1 MTTARYSVT
10 PNGKDTADCLQQ
22 NNGSGSCKTVTFI
35 IRNECQPDKRLHI
48 KLMGNNTYREPC
60 WETPPVEMNGKMYP
74 CFITLFGDE
83 SENRPLLTCVNSWTG
98 NKSISTNIMSQILEY
113 SPSTMQGCNVHKDT
127 HECSHSKLYLLNV
140 RIKEYE
146 LRYVGNHRI
155 TAINTHFESVSISTA
170 SKIDNQCY
178 FSCYRCQFYGHDT
191 NSNYIINFN
200 NCKSVGI
207 TVTDTIIFS
216 GILQALFLND
226 IRFEMINVTVTGD
239 FHKGSQIILQQISKK
254 YLPLNSKQTVTF
266 QNLTVT
272 DNDVGAKAILSI
284 YIISARITQSQ
295 VSLITCSCVK
305 SSSFLHYVVTGEV
318 ADKNTSVSAN
328 HSLLFDDL
336 VLKDNLGAESLIT
349 IKQFQGSSVRVVNS
363 RFENN
368 SLISDALAK
377 GSNSSFLSIF
387 SIYVGEGEGSINF
400 TRSTFQRNMVGNA
413 IYVET
418 ASHGPSLLDVY
429 DNVTSNYGK
438 LTIGLIEATFVPPIE
453 LTVQDCIFDSNYATY
468 RSGAVFMKTIANQLL
483 MTNDLQLQSNI

>member
-35 IRNECQPDKRLHI
+35 IRNECQPDKHLHI

-60 WETPPVEMNGKMYP
+60 WETPPVEMNGKIYP

-83 SENRPLLTCVNSWTG
+83 PENRPLLTCVNSLTG
-98 NKSISTNIMSQILEY
+98 NKSISTNIMSQIMEY
-113 SPSTMQGCNVHKDT
+113 SPATMQGCNVHEGT
-127 HECSHSKLYLLNV
+127 PECSHSKLYLLNIH
-140 RIKEYE
+140 IKEYE
-146 LRYVGNHRI
+146 LKFVGNNRI
-155 TAINTHFESVSISTA
+155 TAINTHFQSVSISTV
-170 SKIDNQCY
+170 SKTDNQCY
-178 FSCYRCQFYGHDT
+178 FSCHRCQFYGYYT
-191 NSNYIINFN
+191 SSNYIINFN
-200 NCKSVGI
+200 NCKSVGV

-226 IRFEMINVTVTGD
+226 IRFEMINVTLTGE
-239 FHKGSQIILQQISKK
+239 FHRGSQIILQQISKK

-284 YIISARITQSQ
+284 YIISSRITQSQ

-305 SSSFLHYVVTGEV
+305 SSSFLHYVVTDEV

-336 VLKDNLGAESLIT
+336 VLKDNLGTESLIT
-349 IKQFQGSSVRVVNS
+349 ITQLQGSSVKVVNS

-368 SLISDALAK
+368 SLTSDALAK
-377 GSNSSFLSIF
+377 GRNSSFSPIF
-387 SIYVGEGEGSINF
+387 SIYVSEGEGSINF

-418 ASHGPSLLDVY
+418 VSHGPSLLDVY
-429 DNVTSNYGK
+429 GNVTSNYGK

-468 RSGAVFMKTIANQLL
+468 RSGVAVSMKTGIDNEI
-483 MTNDLQLQSNI
+483 NCEP